1 MNRDEIEAALARHAA
16 LIRTREGGGAPQVPI
31 RPREAEPNSLPLVR
45 LMMTVLM
52 GVLALALLAWA
63 AWN

>member
-16 LIRTREGGGAPQVPI
+16 LIRARKRGAAPQVPI
-31 RPREAEPNSLPLVR
+31 RPREPEPKNLPLVR

>member
-16 LIRTREGGGAPQVPI
+16 LIRAREGGGAPQVPI
-31 RPREAEPNSLPLVR
+31 RPREPEPNHLPLVR

-52 GVLALALLAWA
+52 GVLALALVAWA

>member
-1 MNRDEIEAALARHAA
+1 MNRDEIEAALARQAA
-16 LIRTREGGGAPQVPI
+16 LIRARERGGAPQVPI
-31 RPREAEPNSLPLVR
+31 RPREPEPKNLPLVR
-45 LMMTVLM
+45 LMIAVLM